1 MFQDCL
7 IPWHVIKNDDVLVLC
22 SYCPVSEN
30 STGSF
35 SLTDPHW
42 GKPCTEQL
50 SESQTVACL
59 EQMKLLAEKHKKTVA
74 QVTWM
79 ISGSQ
84 WEMWSR
90 RWLWLGMKKKPATR
104 TCFIIIIIL
113 EYECMSRSTC
123 FWAWQHQIKLIG
135 WHAIS
140 HEKLGSYFETKCPC
154 YLFGWRPLWT
164 LFCFVW
170 SRWPWIGAFARAQF
184 PFRAH
189 GRWSRPRWR

>member
-104 TCFIIIIIL
+104 TYFIIL

-123 FWAWQHQIKLIG
+123 FRAWQYQIKLIG
-135 WHAIS
+135 WHATS
-140 HEKLGSYFETKCPC
+140 HEKHGFLTLRQNAPAI
-154 YLFGWRPLWT
+154 YLADVHCET